1 MYSLR
6 LQVLFSILIICEDVH
21 IGSPVIGRSGY
32 HCSSKNTQFNLIYC
46 GLGLNIWYCIGYA
59 KHIDACRWVPHAS
72 QLLPKIKL
80 NSYMHDVEEAIGFDS
95 IENIPMPS
103 WGPLE
108 GLKCI
113 GTQELSLIQLHND
126 LEENTLKCF
135 TSPTPLS
142 PDGLLWTMHSINPS
156 PPTELRKGS
165 TEGLGL
171 EWLQRWSLQLDLP
184 DLQQQCHH
192 HARCR
197 GERCPL

>member
-1 MYSLR
+1 
-6 LQVLFSILIICEDVH
+6 
-21 IGSPVIGRSGY
+21 
-32 HCSSKNTQFNLIYC
+32 
-46 GLGLNIWYCIGYA
+46 
-59 KHIDACRWVPHAS
+59 
-72 QLLPKIKL
+72 
-80 NSYMHDVEEAIGFDS
+80 MHDVEEAIGFDS

-171 EWLQRWSLQLDLP
+171 DWFQRWSLQ
-184 DLQQQCHH
+184 
-192 HARCR
+192 
-197 GERCPL
+197 